1 MAVSYNRNFG
11 AWQVDGRGAYDTQE
25 AAQLAESSGASGAG
39 TAGKGPDTLE
49 FDMGGIQAK
58 APDDPGNVPNPSNP
72 GGMSDNEM
80 RSRQRA
86 MDTSATTTANINRN
100 RNDTNRTTTL
110 AADGSRVAIDPATA
124 KAPIQTDYLGPRS
137 HGIGSVTR
145 DGSGNVVRV
154 RGDRYAGESAD
165 IASRMGTVT
174 DHGFVG
180 GVQELGFEQPANPNP
195 GPGEYGAGT
204 GPREEGAA
212 NRAAGAEG
220 NFTDEDTE
228 NQAINAQSW
237 GKAWDAVGAVKGGDY
252 GLSDEAR
259 GYQREGL
266 QQQRDILERLMG
278 FDPNQYA
285 QQFGDQALARTV
297 AAGRS
302 QGGGAAAQ
310 QAGVFAAMDQA
321 PALYAEGA
329 RQASQLENQRLA
341 AAGQAATNF
350 GQLGT
355 MTRGQDEQRAQ
366 FESNLSLELAN
377 SVANLTQGQV
387 QLNQQESQMFA
398 EMWTD
403 FAQLQSVYAGMDSNE
418 QIAWWQNEAQKRG
431 QDKQLEAVLA
441 SLRAD
446 GAVTAKDLVGGLF
459 TLGGGI
465 ISSGGTILAAEAA
478 AAGKK

>member
-1 MAVSYNRNFG
+1 MPSVSYNRNFG
-11 AWQVDGRGAYDTQE
+11 AWQIDGRGAYDTQE
-25 AAQLAESSGASGAG
+25 AAQLAIDSGASSAE
-39 TAGKGPDTLE
+39 KGPDTLE
-49 FDMGGIQAK
+49 FGTGGIQAQT
-58 APDDPGNVPNPSNP
+58 APDPGNVPNPSNP
-72 GGMSDNEM
+72 GGISDNELIK
-80 RSRQRA
+80 RQRA
-86 MDTSATTTANINRN
+86 LDVSGTRTANLNRN
-100 RNDTNRTTTL
+100 RSDTN
-110 AADGSRVAIDPATA
+110 AYVDPAYAVATA
-124 KAPIQTDYLGPRS
+124 QAPIQSDRLGPRS
-137 HGIGSVTR
+137 HGVGSTLR
-145 DGSGNVVRV
+145 DGSGNVVTV
-154 RGDRYAGESAD
+154 RGDKYAGESDD
-165 IASRMGTVT
+165 IMSRMGTVT

-180 GVQELGFEQPANPNP
+180 GVQELGFEAPASPRP
-195 GPGEYGAGT
+195 GPGEYGAGGT
-204 GPREEGAA
+204 GPREESAA
-212 NRAAGAEG
+212 NRTAGAEST
-220 NFTDEDTE
+220 FTDEDAE
-228 NQAINAQSW
+228 NQAINAKSW
-237 GKAWDAVGAVKGGDY
+237 GKAWDAIEGVKGGDY

-266 QQQRDILERLMG
+266 QQQRDLLERLMG

-285 QQFGDQALARTV
+285 AQFGDQALARTI

-341 AAGQAATNF
+341 AAETAAKDF
-350 GQLGT
+350 GSLGT

-366 FESNLSLELAN
+366 FESDLSLRVAD

-418 QIAWWQNEAQKRG
+418 QIAWWQREAQERG

-446 GAVTAKDLVGGLF
+446 GAVTAKDLIGGLF

-465 ISSGGTILAAEAA
+465 ISSGGTILAAQ
-478 AAGKK
+478 AGKK

>member
-49 FDMGGIQAK
+49 FDMGGIQSR
-58 APDDPGNVPNPSNP
+58 APDDPGNLPNPNNP
-72 GGMSDNEM
+72 GGISDNELAK
-80 RSRQRA
+80 RRRA
-86 MDTSATTTANINRN
+86 NDASATTTANINRN
-100 RNDTNRTTTL
+100 RSDTN
-110 AADGSRVAIDPATA
+110 AYVDPAVAARTA
-124 KAPIQTDYLGPRS
+124 QAPIQNWQAPRS
-137 HGIGSVTR
+137 GGVGSTTR

-154 RGDRYAGESAD
+154 RGDNYAGESDA
-165 IASRMGTVT
+165 ITARMGTVT

-180 GVQELGFEQPANPNP
+180 GVQELGFEQPASP
-195 GPGEYGAGT
+195 GPGGAGGGGT
-204 GPREEGAA
+204 GPREESAA
-212 NRAAGAEG
+212 NRTATAEG
-220 NFTDEDTE
+220 NFADEDTE

-237 GKAWDAVGAVKGGDY
+237 GKAWDAMGGVKGGDY

-266 QQQRDILERLMG
+266 QQQRDLLERLMG

-285 QQFGDQALARTV
+285 TQFGDQALARTV

-329 RQASQLENQRLA
+329 RQASQLENQRLGA
-341 AAGQAATNF
+341 AETAAQNF

-377 SVANLTQGQV
+377 SVAQLTQGQV

-418 QIAWWQNEAQKRG
+418 QIAWWQREAQERG

-465 ISSGGTILAAEAA
+465 ISSGGTILAAQ
-478 AAGKK
+478 AGKK

>member
-58 APDDPGNVPNPSNP
+58 APDDPGNVPNPNNP
-72 GGMSDNEM
+72 GGISDNELAK
-80 RSRQRA
+80 RRRA
-86 MDTSATTTANINRN
+86 NSTAATSTANINLN
-100 RNDTNRTTTL
+100 RSNTNRTTTL

-137 HGIGSVTR
+137 SGPGSVTR

-154 RGDRYAGESAD
+154 RADNYAGESAD
-165 IASRMGTVT
+165 IAARMGTVT

-180 GVQELGFEQPANPNP
+180 GVQELGFEQPASP
-195 GPGEYGAGT
+195 GPGGAGGGT
-204 GPREEGAA
+204 GPREENAA
-212 NRAAGAEG
+212 NATGEAAG
-220 NFTDEDTE
+220 NFNDEDTE

-237 GKAWDAVGAVKGGDY
+237 GKAWGAVGAVKGGDY

-266 QQQRDILERLMG
+266 QQQRDLIERLMG
-278 FDPNQYA
+278 FDADKYA
-285 QQFGDQALARTV
+285 AQFGDQALARTV

-329 RQASQLENQRLA
+329 RQASQLENQRLGA
-341 AAGQAATNF
+341 AETAAQNF

-418 QIAWWQNEAQKRG
+418 QIAWWQREAQERG
-431 QDKQLEAVLA
+431 QDKQLEGILA

-446 GAVTAKDLVGGLF
+446 GAISAKDLVGGLF

-465 ISSGGTILAAEAA
+465 ISSGGTILAAQ
-478 AAGKK
+478 AGKK

>member
-58 APDDPGNVPNPSNP
+58 APDDPGNVPNPNNP
-72 GGMSDNEM
+72 GGISDNEL
-80 RSRQRA
+80 RNRQRA
-86 MDTSATTTANINRN
+86 NSTNATRTANINRN
-100 RNDTNRTTTL
+100 RSNTN
-110 AADGSRVAIDPATA
+110 AYVDPAYAAATA
-124 KAPIQTDYLGPRS
+124 RAPIQTDYLGPRS
-137 HGIGSVTR
+137 SGIGSTTR

-154 RGDRYAGESAD
+154 RGDNYAGESED

-180 GVQELGFEQPANPNP
+180 GVQELGFEQPASPRP

-204 GPREEGAA
+204 GPREESAA
-212 NRAAGAEG
+212 NRTATAEG
-220 NFTDEDTE
+220 NFNDEDTE

-237 GKAWDAVGAVKGGDY
+237 GKAWDAMGGVKGGDY

-266 QQQRDILERLMG
+266 QQQRDLLERLMG
-278 FDPNQYA
+278 FDADKYA
-285 QQFGDQALARTV
+285 AQFGDQALARTV

-329 RQASQLENQRLA
+329 RQASQLENQRLGA
-341 AAGQAATNF
+341 AETAAQNF

-418 QIAWWQNEAQKRG
+418 QIAWWQREAQERG

-465 ISSGGTILAAEAA
+465 ISSGGTILAAG
-478 AAGKK
+478 AGKK